1 MMQVLMQQ
9 AEEVEVVQLM
19 VVMEQ
24 MQVVVVPLLKVMM
37 VETHTLLTVLVSIVV
52 VEVVVQEHRV
62 KTMMEV
68 LVLMKETVVQV

>member
-1 MMQVLMQQ
+1 
-9 AEEVEVVQLM
+9 
-19 VVMEQ
+19 MEQ